1 MCIGSRYSLGYCK
14 NNAIQC
20 GKVRIVDAFPH
31 GVYIDGQRLRHC
43 TRPKERVRE
52 TGTTV
57 RGGFTRNN
65 SSSMSKRA
73 SGVWMLVFI

>member
-1 MCIGSRYSLGYCK
+1 MCIGSRYSLGFSK
-14 NNAIQC
+14 NNAIQR
-20 GKVRIVDAFPH
+20 GKGRIVDTFPH

-43 TRPKERVRE
+43 TRPKERESE

-65 SSSMSKRA
+65 SFSMSKRA
-73 SGVWMLVFI
+73 SGVWLLVLI